1 MSAAAP
7 EASAVPPRPPLW
19 VRLVDVVSIAALALA
34 VSVLLFGGFRVMV
47 GGTRVSV
54 TDWWRPALWSL
65 ALMAVRQWRWPDD
78 PAWRRAARAIAR
90 WEDDGGRVLDLE
102 QAGAVRA
109 TFGRTR
115 VSQAAGWLSA

>member
-1 MSAAAP
+1 LALLGLRTGQWISYQTDNRQT
-7 EASAVPPRPPLW
+7 EVLSVQE
-19 VRLVDVVSIAALALA
+19 VDSPNALAEA
-34 VSVLLFGGFRVMV
+34 G
-47 GGTRVSV
+47 
-54 TDWWRPALWSL
+54 
-65 ALMAVRQWRWPDD
+65 PD
-78 PAWRRAARAIAR
+78 AKARAIAR